1 MEEYISAVIL
11 GGTVIV
17 SQAVKYMLKKQCR
30 KNKTSENK

>member
-11 GGTVIV
+11 GGTVIA

-30 KNKTSENK
+30 KKKTSENE